1 MRVHAS
7 EKPYN
12 CHLCTKPFSW
22 SGDLQMHTKNPE
34 VSSLYKIIYNVGSD
48 CYCGYINLTYR
59 IMFICYILNCNCSL
73 LIVGE
78 YANSI

>member
-1 MRVHAS
+1 MRVLAS

-12 CHLCTKPFSW
+12 CHLCTKSFSW
-22 SGDLQMHTKNPE
+22 WVTFSMRNPV